1 MDKILIETKT
11 KNDSKLIHQMAS
23 RMGLKSRIIPTKT
36 LEDRILKYLI
46 DEGIKSGMAT
56 EDDYQSIIKKWK

>member
-1 MDKILIETKT
+1 MEKILIEVRSKT
-11 KNDSKLIHQMAS
+11 DSKLIHEMAT
-23 RMGLKSRIIPTKT
+23 RMGLKSRIIEKKT

-46 DEGIKSGMAT
+46 DDGIKSGLAT